1 MTEGEARPL
10 VKIGLVGGI
19 RSGKDTVANY
29 LQELIATH
37 YTNDSTLT
45 LGFSD
50 GITQI
55 LEDYLPGVFNEGK
68 PREAYQVIG
77 QTFRRFNPDVW
88 IEQALET
95 IEVTEMLYPNSHYI
109 IRDVRQPNEAEALRS
124 LGFTIIKVVADK
136 DIRIQRATESND
148 NYTLED
154 FNHETEIS
162 IDQITADHVIINDST
177 LDDLYDT
184 VEDVLLSYQSGQL

>member
-1 MTEGEARPL
+1 MDEGEARPL

-55 LEDYLPGVFNEGK
+55 LEDYLPGVFNDGK
-68 PREAYQVIG
+68 PREVYQAIG

-95 IEVTEMLYPNSHYI
+95 IEVNEMLYPNSHYI
-109 IRDVRQPNEAEALRS
+109 MRDVRQPNEAEALRS
-124 LGFTIIKVVADK
+124 LGFTIVKVVADK
-136 DIRIQRATESND
+136 DVRIQRATDSHD

-154 FNHETEIS
+154 FNHGTELS
-162 IDQITADHVIINDST
+162 IDQIVPDIVINNDST
-177 LDDLYDT
+177 LEELYDT
-184 VEDVLLSYQSGQL
+184 VEDVLLSYQSGKL